1 MDDERIKPEKI
12 KNTKFGHYMAKL
24 TAMKKTH
31 PRKNLCFATF
41 QERYIFNFL
50 LKSAQPAF
58 NKIFFVINPFS
69 VAEDDF

>member
-31 PRKNLCFATF
+31 PRKNLWFATF
-41 QERYIFNFL
+41 QERYIFSFL

-58 NKIFFVINPFS
+58 DKNLFCDQSFLS
-69 VAEDDF
+69 S